1 MWRSLRINGRLASGA
16 SVKTQ
21 QRTLMVQL
29 GIAREGEVIGD
40 AAMQAYIELFS
51 RPLQQAHIAAI
62 VGLFG
67 WQADVLPL
75 GRDVGEVAL

>member
-1 MWRSLRINGRLASGA
+1 MKS
-16 SVKTQ
+16 Q

-40 AAMQAYIELFS
+40 EAMQAYLELFS
-51 RPLQQAHIAAI
+51 KPLQQARIAAI

-67 WQADVLPL
+67 WLADVLLL
-75 GRDVGEVAL
+75 GRDAERAAF